1 MSFTNSTPNYG
12 LPQWIA
18 ADKPK
23 FLTDI
28 NNAYSTIDTQ
38 IKNAN
43 DTANTADGNATS
55 ALSIA
60 GQAATTAEGAATVA
74 GQAAALAQS
83 VNELVGTLNAK
94 IGTTSIATIG
104 DGTVTGAI
112 NALDNRTGN
121 ALIDSTFTH
130 SELVEIAANSQA
142 VISIDTFT
150 RPSGYNVAAVRRV
163 SPGNTEISIND
174 IFITDSYA
182 QVSLKNNTANPRNVQ
197 PSVTVLFAKSTM
209 F

>member
-1 MSFTNSTPNYG
+1 MSYTNSTPNYG

-28 NNAYSTIDTQ
+28 NNAYSIIDTQ
-38 IKNAN
+38 LKNAN
-43 DTANTADGNATS
+43 DTANTAADNATS

-94 IGTTSIATIG
+94 MGTTSIATIG

-112 NALDNRTGN
+112 DTLYTVFTKNEMGSNVYLDTY
-121 ALIDSTFTH
+121 
-130 SELVEIAANSQA
+130 NSQA
-142 VISIDTFT
+142 NQYVCPAD
-150 RPSGYNVAAVRRV
+150 GYIRLDLNNSQNLKGTVY
-163 SPGNTEISIND
+163 IND
-174 IFITDSYA
+174 NFFMSCNDSMSMYLMLPIFVKKGARVYVDDLTG
-182 QVSLKNNTANPRNVQ
+182 R
-197 PSVTVLFAKSTM
+197 VLFTPLE
-209 F
+209 